1 MYPNI
6 HSRTIYKVKIQ
17 KQLKCPST
25 EQWIKMM
32 WYIYSEDVVHYSA
45 TKKNEIMPFAATWM
59 GLEIIILSKSERKTN
74 IIQYYLWWNLKDKT
88 NEPIYNRNRLTNIE
102 NRLLFASGEVNGGGM
117 DREVGISRYE
127 VFYTQWINK
136 VLLYST
142 ENHIQ
147 YPQISHSEKEY
158 KKECIN
164 IYICITESLCRT
176 ADINTTL

>member
-1 MYPNI
+1 MSIN
-6 HSRTIYKVKIQ
+6 RAMDK
-17 KQLKCPST
+17 
-25 EQWIKMM
+25 
-32 WYIYSEDVVHYSA
+32 EDVIHIFRRCGTLLSHKKEWNNAICSNMDGPRDYH
-45 TKKNEIMPFAATWM
+45 TKWN
-59 GLEIIILSKSERKTN
+59 KSERKTN

-117 DREVGISRYE
+117 DREFEISRYE

-164 IYICITESLCRT
+164 IYMYNWITLPYSRH
-176 ADINTTL
+176 